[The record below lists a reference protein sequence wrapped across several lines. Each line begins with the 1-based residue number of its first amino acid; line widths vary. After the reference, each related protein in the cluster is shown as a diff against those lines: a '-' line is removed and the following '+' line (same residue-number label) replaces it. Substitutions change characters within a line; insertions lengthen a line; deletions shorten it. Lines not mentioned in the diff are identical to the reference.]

1 MAGLGHILRLTLLWR
16 IKWMA
21 SRQSYECWRPN
32 ALLPALIVVG
42 PYYFNKLIY
51 IFFPGYPIFVATDY
65 ACRTFSLAL
74 LYLLMRSE
82 PTLIPIPW
90 RLAVP
95 STREL
100 LLALIGAVTLI
111 GSNVVGT
118 TFIQHLN
125 AHSWQVTRFP
135 LPTNSV
141 LQSFD
146 GTVGMVF
153 VALSEEAVFR
163 FYLINLLLLRG
174 MSLVRATIVSTLI
187 FAGIHWS
194 YGAGAVVFAMLAGLV
209 LSMIF
214 TSARNLVAP
223 IITHAAFDA
232 FYFAGGAAFLWRF
245 YSRAW

>member
-1 MAGLGHILRLTLLWR
+1 MVATGCVAACAYCGWPILFQQADLRLF
-16 IKWMA
+16 
-21 SRQSYECWRPN
+21 S
-32 ALLPALIVVG
+32 
-42 PYYFNKLIY
+42 
-51 IFFPGYPIFVATDY
+51 GYPVFVATDY

-74 LYLLMRSE
+74 LCLLLRGE
-82 PTLIPIPW
+82 PTSLPIPW

-95 STREL
+95 STKEL
-100 LLALIGAVTLI
+100 LLALVGAITLI
-111 GSNVVGT
+111 CSNVVGT
-118 TFIQHLN
+118 TFIQDLN

-141 LQSFD
+141 LQYFD

-174 MSLVRATIVSTLI
+174 MSPAKAIIVSTLI

-214 TSARNLVAP
+214 TSARNLIAP
-223 IITHAAFDA
+223 IFTHAAFDA
-232 FYFAGGAAFLWRF
+232 FYFAGGVAFLWRL